1 MRDAAPQGTYK
12 VQALDRAFAVLD
24 LLGESDTPLGL
35 AQVAASLQ
43 LHKSTAHRFLM
54 VLERHRMVERTASGK
69 FRLGLRLFDL
79 GNRAIEQYDLRD
91 RAQPHLRRLVAETE
105 ETAHL
110 CILEGAH
117 VIYIDK
123 IEPAR
128 SVRMITRI
136 GASNPVHCTSVG
148 KAMLAFLPEER
159 FADVLRRIRF
169 ERFTHRTISTAEALR
184 AEIEKTRRRGYAV
197 DDEELEEGLRC
208 IAVPVLDAQ
217 RLPVAAVSVSGPSFR
232 VTAQKL
238 PSIANHLLQVR
249 AGNLGGYGLR
259 FQRPR
264 QSRPLVGLGSR
275 RSGRRWRRR
284 PLDLVLFHRV
294 RVRFFLRPRSSARV
308 AMNLYTQDD
317 RDEKQAAQGAF
328 LSAVGL
334 VSRLVQ

>member
-1 MRDAAPQGTYK
+1 MRDVAPQGTYK

-24 LLGESDTPLGL
+24 LLAESDTPLGL
-35 AQVAASLQ
+35 AQVASSLQ

-54 VLERHRMVERTASGK
+54 VLERHRMVERTAGGK
-69 FRLGLRLFDL
+69 FRLGLRLFDF

-110 CILEGAH
+110 CVLEAAR

-136 GASNPVHCTSVG
+136 GASNPAHCTSAG
-148 KAMLAFLPEER
+148 KAMLAFLPEDRAAE
-159 FADVLRRIRF
+159 VIRRIRF
-169 ERFTHRTISTAEALR
+169 EHLTHHTIVTSEALR
-184 AEIEKTRRRGYAV
+184 TELEKTRRRGYAV

-208 IAVPVLDAQ
+208 IAVPILDTQ

-238 PSIANHLLQVR
+238 PSIANHLVQCVR
-249 AGNLGGYGLR
+249 SISMDMGYISTGRGN
-259 FQRPR
+259 R
-264 QSRPLVGLGSR
+264 QAWP
-275 RSGRRWRRR
+275 
-284 PLDLVLFHRV
+284 
-294 RVRFFLRPRSSARV
+294 A
-308 AMNLYTQDD
+308 
-317 RDEKQAAQGAF
+317 
-328 LSAVGL
+328 
-334 VSRLVQ
+334 

>member
-1 MRDAAPQGTYK
+1 MRDTAPQGTYK

-24 LLGESDTPLGL
+24 LLSESDTPLGL
-35 AQVAASLQ
+35 AQVASSLQ

-54 VLERHRMVERTASGK
+54 VLERHRMVERTATGK
-69 FRLGLRLFDL
+69 FRLGLRLFDF

-136 GASNPVHCTSVG
+136 GSSNPVHCTSVG
-148 KAMLAFLPEER
+148 KAILAFLPEDR
-159 FADVLRRIRF
+159 IADIIRRTRF
-169 ERFTHRTISTAEALR
+169 ERLTHRTISSPEALR
-184 AEIEKTRRRGYAV
+184 TEIEKTRRRGYAV

-217 RLPVAAVSVSGPSFR
+217 RQPVAAVSVSGPSFR

-238 PSIANHLLQVR
+238 PSIANQLLQCVR
-249 AGNLGGYGLR
+249 GISADMGFVSTG
-259 FQRPR
+259 
-264 QSRPLVGLGSR
+264 
-275 RSGRRWRRR
+275 
-284 PLDLVLFHRV
+284 
-294 RVRFFLRPRSSARV
+294 RSSRA
-308 AMNLYTQDD
+308 TW
-317 RDEKQAAQGAF
+317 
-328 LSAVGL
+328 SA
-334 VSRLVQ
+334 

>member
-1 MRDAAPQGTYK
+1 MREATPQGTYK

-24 LLGESDTPLGL
+24 LLGESGTPLGL
-35 AQVAASLQ
+35 AQVATSLQ

-54 VLERHRMVERTASGK
+54 VLEKHRMVERTAGGK

-79 GNRAIEQYDLRD
+79 GNRAIEQYDLRE
-91 RAQPHLRRLVAETE
+91 RAQPHLKRLVAETE

-136 GASNPVHCTSVG
+136 GASNPVHCTAVG

-159 FADVLRRIRF
+159 ITDILGRLRF
-169 ERFTHRTISTAEALR
+169 ERYTSHTISTVEALR

-197 DDEELEEGLRC
+197 DDEEFEEGLRC

-238 PSIANHLLQVR
+238 PTIANHLLQCVR
-249 AGNLGGYGLR
+249 GISVDMG
-259 FQRPR
+259 FVP
-264 QSRPLVGLGSR
+264 
-275 RSGRRWRRR
+275 SGRGNR
-284 PLDLVLFHRV
+284 
-294 RVRFFLRPRSSARV
+294 
-308 AMNLYTQDD
+308 
-317 RDEKQAAQGAF
+317 
-328 LSAVGL
+328 AVWPA
-334 VSRLVQ
+334 

>member
-1 MRDAAPQGTYK
+1 MMRDVALQGTYK

-24 LLGESDTPLGL
+24 LLGESDIPLGL
-35 AQVAASLQ
+35 AQVASSLQ

-54 VLERHRMVERTASGK
+54 VLEQHRMVERTSGGK

-79 GNRAIEQYDLRD
+79 GNRAIEQYDLRE
-91 RAQPHLRRLVAETE
+91 RAQPHLRRLVADTE

-159 FADVLRRIRF
+159 LNGILRRTRY
-169 ERFTHRTISTAEALR
+169 ERFTNHTISTAEALR

-217 RLPVAAVSVSGPSFR
+217 RMPVAAVSVSGPSFR

-238 PSIANHLLQVR
+238 PSIANHLLQCVR
-249 AGNLGGYGLR
+249 GISVDMG
-259 FQRPR
+259 FI
-264 QSRPLVGLGSR
+264 S
-275 RSGRRWRRR
+275 SGRSQRA
-284 PLDLVLFHRV
+284 VL
-294 RVRFFLRPRSSARV
+294 P
-308 AMNLYTQDD
+308 TQ
-317 RDEKQAAQGAF
+317 E
-328 LSAVGL
+328 
-334 VSRLVQ
+334 